1 MRVAIFPLLISGL
14 PATPAPA
21 PAQTLPTVD
30 GATGPTP
37 AVEMTPSMEM
47 TPAAEMARSM
57 DMTPVG
63 GYPASGFAASIALVG
78 EDILVSRNG
87 AEIRLPTYPE
97 AGAVYVFQRG
107 GDAAWTAAETLRPAG
122 REVGD
127 QFGTG
132 MAWAGERLVVGA
144 PGAAGT
150 RGRAYLFER
159 REGSWVERA
168 TLDPAAEPRAGA
180 GSAVAVAASAAFLG
194 APGGLGDLPR
204 FGQPAPPQPGAV
216 YIYAVGPDGAAAP
229 AGRLDSPSPEGADRF
244 GAALVAA
251 GDRLIVGAPGSDGG
265 RGAVY
270 GFERDGDGWRP
281 GVAFVL
287 EGLTVGAQF
296 GASLALDGNTLFAGA
311 PGQAGGGVVAAFDV
325 GEPSRAPRLVNPPEG
340 SGAAGFGAALATGGG
355 MLWVGAPRTAAGSGS
370 AYVFDETSLEP
381 VQSIDAAPFGPGAA
395 FGSSLGVR
403 TDMAVVGAG
412 QAGLRLGAAAVLE
425 REGPGGAWTT
435 TSTLRDPERPN
446 MTAVSG
452 ETVSCRDGTA
462 LDYAC
467 ADVDLVAFVP
477 LAELGAGPTSIA
489 NDIWGWTDPETG
501 REYVL
506 LGKSNGTSF
515 VDITEPNAPV
525 YVGEL
530 PLTEGG
536 VENLW
541 RDIKTYADHA
551 FIVADNAGAHG
562 VQIFD
567 LTQLREVRDPP
578 ALFEETAVYDG
589 VFSSHNIVINEE
601 TGFAHA
607 VGSSGGGE
615 ACGGGLHMIDIRD
628 PRNPRFAGCFADPD
642 IGGFLGGG
650 YTHDAQCV
658 IYDGPDE
665 DYVGREI
672 CFHASIDALGISDIT
687 DKENPVALASA
698 GYPGAVAA
706 HQGWLTEDHRY
717 FFLGDELDEEG
728 GTVSNTRTLVWDVA
742 ELDDPVL
749 AAEYFAQTRSIDH
762 NQYVRGDFLYQ
773 SNLLGGLRILDI
785 RDPENP
791 VEVAFFD
798 TVPTDDDATAF
809 GGTWS
814 NYPYFESGVI
824 AISSWNEGLF
834 LLRKRQPVLVP

>member
-1 MRVAIFPLLISGL
+1 MRAGLLPFLISGL
-14 PATPAPA
+14 LAAPGLA
-21 PAQTLPTVD
+21 VAQTLPP
-30 GATGPTP
+30 ATAP
-37 AVEMTPSMEM
+37 A
-47 TPAAEMARSM
+47 
-57 DMTPVG
+57 DL
-63 GYPASGFAASIALVG
+63 PASGFAASIALMGDDV
-78 EDILVSRNG
+78 LVSRNG

-97 AGAVYVFQRG
+97 AGAVYVYRRG
-107 GDAAWTAAETLRPAG
+107 GDGAWAVAETLRPAAG
-122 REVGD
+122 AVGD
-127 QFGTG
+127 RFGTDV
-132 MAWAGERLVVGA
+132 AWAGERLLVGA
-144 PGAAGT
+144 PGADGQ

-159 REGSWVERA
+159 REGTWAERA
-168 TLDPAAEPRAGA
+168 TLDPAAKPRAGA
-180 GSAVAVAASAAFLG
+180 GSAVAMTTDASFLG

-204 FGQPAPPQPGAV
+204 FGQPAPAQPGAV
-216 YIYAVGPDGAAAP
+216 HVYAVGPDGEVRAT
-229 AGRLDSPSPEGADRF
+229 GRLGSPSPEGADRF

-251 GDRLIVGAPGSDGG
+251 GDVLIVGAPGTEGG

-270 GFERDGDGWRP
+270 RFERDGDAWRP
-281 GVAFVL
+281 AGAFAL
-287 EGLTVGAQF
+287 EDLAAGARF
-296 GASLALDGNTLFAGA
+296 GASLALAGSTLFAGA
-311 PGQAGGGVVAAFDV
+311 PGRQGGGVVAEFDLSDT
-325 GEPSRAPRLVNPPEG
+325 SRAPRLVSPPDG
-340 SGAAGFGAALATGGG
+340 SDAAGFGTSLAVGDD
-355 MLWVGAPRTAAGSGS
+355 MLWIGAPATAAGTG
-370 AYVFDETSLEP
+370 AAFVVDRASLEH
-381 VQSIDAAPFGPGAA
+381 VGGIDAAPFGPGAG
-395 FGSSLGVR
+395 FGSSLGAGAQ
-403 TDMAVVGAG
+403 MAVVGAG
-412 QAGLRLGAAAVLE
+412 QADLRLGAAAVLA
-425 REGPGGAWTT
+425 RGPGGGWELSA
-435 TSTLRDPERPN
+435 TLRDPERPN
-446 MTAVSG
+446 MTAVTG
-452 ETVSCRDGTA
+452 ETVSCEEGTA

-467 ADVDLVAFVP
+467 ADVDLVAFLP

-489 NDIWGWTDPETG
+489 NDIWGWTDPQTG

-515 VDITEPNAPV
+515 VDITDPNAPV

-567 LTQLREVRDPP
+567 LRQLRDVRNPP
-578 ALFEETAVYDG
+578 VMFEETAVYDG

-628 PRNPRFAGCFADPD
+628 PANPRFAGCFADPD

-728 GTVSNTRTLVWDVA
+728 GTVENTRTLVWDVV

-749 AAEYFAQTRSIDH
+749 ATEYFAETRSIDH

-834 LLRKRQPVLVP
+834 LLRKRERVLVP

>member
-1 MRVAIFPLLISGL
+1 MRVGMFPLLIPVL
-14 PATPAPA
+14 LTTPGAA
-21 PAQTLPTVD
+21 PAQTLPSE
-30 GATGPTP
+30 A
-37 AVEMTPSMEM
+37 
-47 TPAAEMARSM
+47 AAEAA
-57 DMTPVG
+57 VL
-63 GYPASGFAASIALVG
+63 PASGFAASITLVG
-78 EDILVSRNG
+78 EDVLVSRTG
-87 AEIRLPTYPE
+87 AELRLATYPQ
-97 AGAVYVFQRG
+97 AGGVYVFRRDES
-107 GDAAWTAAETLRPAG
+107 GDWSVAEIIRPLMDTG
-122 REVGD
+122 EVGD
-127 QFGTG
+127 QFGASISG
-132 MAWAGERLVVGA
+132 SGDRLLIGA
-144 PGAAGT
+144 PGTADMRGAAHIFERSGDDWIE
-150 RGRAYLFER
+150 RGR
-159 REGSWVERA
+159 
-168 TLDPAAEPRAGA
+168 LDPEAEPRAGV
-180 GSAVAVAASAAFLG
+180 GTAVATVADAVFLG
-194 APGGLGDLPR
+194 APGGLGELPR
-204 FGQPAPPQPGAV
+204 FGQPAAPQPGSV
-216 YIYAVGPDGAAAP
+216 YIYSIGADGAWSVTE
-229 AGRLDSPSPEGADRF
+229 RLQGPEPEGSDRF
-244 GAALVAA
+244 GAALEAA
-251 GDRLIVGAPGSDGG
+251 GDRLFVGAPGTDGN
-265 RGAVY
+265 RGSVHFYVRSAGEWRREGSLVLDN
-270 GFERDGDGWRP
+270 GVPGDR
-281 GVAFVL
+281 L
-287 EGLTVGAQF
+287 
-296 GASLALDGNTLFAGA
+296 GASLAFDGTTLFAGI
-311 PGQAGGGVVAAFDV
+311 PGGSSAGLVIAVDLTPAALPPRFVPPPGGSGALSFGASVAAFD
-325 GEPSRAPRLVNPPEG
+325 G
-340 SGAAGFGAALATGGG
+340 T
-355 MLWVGAPRTAAGSGS
+355 LWVGAPGTASAAGAAYAFDAGS
-370 AYVFDETSLEP
+370 LDHLQTLDDP
-381 VQSIDAAPFGPGAA
+381 PFGPGAQ
-395 FGSSLGVR
+395 FGSSLGAGSNL
-403 TDMAVVGAG
+403 AVVGAG
-412 QAGLRLGAAAVLE
+412 QADLRLGAAAVFE
-425 REGPGGAWTT
+425 RASFSAPWELS
-435 TSTLRDPERPN
+435 STLRDPERPN

-452 ETVSCRDGTA
+452 ETVSCQDGTA

-467 ADVDLVAFVP
+467 TDVDLVAFLP
-477 LAELGAGPTSIA
+477 LADLGAGPTSIA

-515 VDITEPNAPV
+515 VDITDANAPV

-567 LTQLREVRDPP
+567 LRQLRDVRDPP
-578 ALFEETAVYDG
+578 VMFEETAHYDG

-628 PRNPRFAGCFADPD
+628 PANPRFAGCFADPD

-717 FFLGDELDEEG
+717 FFLGDELDEDSE
-728 GTVSNTRTLVWDVA
+728 TVPNTRTLVWDVE

-749 AAEYFAQTRSIDH
+749 ATEYFAETRSIDH

-773 SNLLGGLRILDI
+773 SNLLGGLRILDVS
-785 RDPENP
+785 DPENP

-824 AISSWNEGLF
+824 AVSSWNEGLF

>member
-1 MRVAIFPLLISGL
+1 MRARLLPFLISGL
-14 PATPAPA
+14 LATPGLAV
-21 PAQTLPTVD
+21 AQTLP
-30 GATGPTP
+30 
-37 AVEMTPSMEM
+37 
-47 TPAAEMARSM
+47 PAAA
-57 DMTPVG
+57 PAG
-63 GYPASGFAASIALVG
+63 LPASGFAASIALVG
-78 EDILVSRNG
+78 DDVLVSRNG
-87 AEIRLPTYPE
+87 AEIRLPTYPQ
-97 AGAVYVFQRG
+97 AGALYVFRRD
-107 GDAAWTAAETLRPAG
+107 GDGAWAVAATLRPAAG
-122 REVGD
+122 DVGD
-127 QFGTG
+127 QFGTDV
-132 MAWAGERLVVGA
+132 AWAGERLLVGA
-144 PGAAGT
+144 PGAMET

-159 REGSWVERA
+159 REGTWVESA
-168 TLDPAAEPRAGA
+168 TFDPSADPRAGV
-180 GSAVAVAASAAFLG
+180 GSAVAVTADAAFIG

-204 FGQPAPPQPGAV
+204 FGQPAPAQPGAV
-216 YIYAVGPDGAAAP
+216 YAYEVAPDGEAQAVGRLASP
-229 AGRLDSPSPEGADRF
+229 APEGADRF
-244 GAALVAA
+244 GAALAAA
-251 GDRLIVGAPGSDGG
+251 GDLLVVGAPGSDGG

-270 GFERDGDGWRP
+270 RFERAGDTWRP
-281 GVAFVL
+281 AGAFVL
-287 EGLTVGAQF
+287 EGLTAGARF
-296 GASLALDGNTLFAGA
+296 GASLALAGSMLFAGA
-311 PGQAGGGVVAAFDV
+311 PGQQGGGVVAEFDLSDT
-325 GEPSRAPRLVNPPEG
+325 PRAPRLVSPPDG
-340 SGAAGFGAALATGGG
+340 SDAAGFGTSLAVADGV
-355 MLWVGAPRTAAGSGS
+355 LWIGAPTTAAGTG
-370 AYVFDETSLEP
+370 AAFVIDQTSLDH
-381 VQSIDAAPFGPGAA
+381 VQSIDATPFGPGAG
-395 FGSSLGVR
+395 FGSSLGASAEM
-403 TDMAVVGAG
+403 TVVGAS
-412 QAGLRLGAAAVLE
+412 QADLRLGAAAVLE
-425 REGPGGAWTT
+425 RAGPDNAWAA
-435 TSTLRDPERPN
+435 SATLRDPERPE
-446 MTAVSG
+446 MTAIAG
-452 ETVSCRDGTA
+452 ETVSCEDGAA

-467 ADVDLVAFVP
+467 TDVDLVAFLP
-477 LAELGAGPTSIA
+477 LADLGAGATSIA
-489 NDIWGWTDPETG
+489 NDIWGWTDPQTG

-515 VDITEPNAPV
+515 VDITDPNAPV

-567 LTQLREVRDPP
+567 LTQLRDVRDPP
-578 ALFEETAVYDG
+578 VTFEETAVYDG

-628 PRNPRFAGCFADPD
+628 PANPRFAGCFADPD

-658 IYDGPDE
+658 IYDGPDD

-728 GTVSNTRTLVWDVA
+728 GTVPNTRTLVWDVA

-749 AAEYFAQTRSIDH
+749 ATEYFAETRAIDH

-824 AISSWNEGLF
+824 AVSSWNEGLF
-834 LLRKRQPVLVP
+834 LLRKREPVLVP

>member
-1 MRVAIFPLLISGL
+1 
-14 PATPAPA
+14 
-21 PAQTLPTVD
+21 
-30 GATGPTP
+30 
-37 AVEMTPSMEM
+37 
-47 TPAAEMARSM
+47 
-57 DMTPVG
+57 VG
-63 GYPASGFAASIALVG
+63 
-78 EDILVSRNG
+78 
-87 AEIRLPTYPE
+87 
-97 AGAVYVFQRG
+97 VF
-107 GDAAWTAAETLRPAG
+107 D
-122 REVGD
+122 
-127 QFGTG
+127 
-132 MAWAGERLVVGA
+132 
-144 PGAAGT
+144 
-150 RGRAYLFER
+150 
-159 REGSWVERA
+159 
-168 TLDPAAEPRAGA
+168 
-180 GSAVAVAASAAFLG
+180 
-194 APGGLGDLPR
+194 
-204 FGQPAPPQPGAV
+204 
-216 YIYAVGPDGAAAP
+216 
-229 AGRLDSPSPEGADRF
+229 PEGAPVP
-244 GAALVAA
+244 A
-251 GDRLIVGAPGSDGG
+251 RLLTPPAGSD
-265 RGAVY
+265 
-270 GFERDGDGWRP
+270 
-281 GVAFVL
+281 
-287 EGLTVGAQF
+287 
-296 GASLALDGNTLFAGA
+296 
-311 PGQAGGGVVAAFDV
+311 
-325 GEPSRAPRLVNPPEG
+325 
-340 SGAAGFGAALATGGG
+340 AAGFGAALMIADGAA
-355 MLWVGAPRTAAGSGS
+355 WIGAPATASVAG
-370 AYVFDETSLEP
+370 AVHTF
-381 VQSIDAAPFGPGAA
+381 DAATFRHVQTLDESPFGPGGA
-395 FGSSLGVR
+395 FGSSLGAGGNV
-403 TDMAVVGAG
+403 AVAGAG
-412 QAGLRLGAAAVLE
+412 QADLRLGAAAVFE
-425 REGPGGAWTT
+425 RGSFSAPWELS
-435 TSTLRDPERPN
+435 STLRDPERPK

-467 ADVDLVAFVP
+467 TDVDLVAFLP

-515 VDITEPNAPV
+515 VDITDPNAPV

-567 LTQLREVRDPP
+567 LRQLREVRDPP
-578 ALFEETAVYDG
+578 VTFEETAVYDG

-628 PRNPRFAGCFADPD
+628 PANPRFAGCFADPD

-665 DYVGREI
+665 DYAGREI

-728 GTVSNTRTLVWDVA
+728 GTVPNTRTLVWDVA

-749 AAEYFAQTRSIDH
+749 ATEYFAETRSIDH

-773 SNLLGGLRILDI
+773 SNLLGGLRILDVS
-785 RDPENP
+785 DPENP

-824 AISSWNEGLF
+824 AVSSWNEGLF

>member
-1 MRVAIFPLLISGL
+1 MRAGMLPLLIPVL
-14 PATPAPA
+14 PATPDAA
-21 PAQTLPTVD
+21 AAQTLPS
-30 GATGPTP
+30 A
-37 AVEMTPSMEM
+37 A
-47 TPAAEMARSM
+47 AAEAA
-57 DMTPVG
+57 VL
-63 GYPASGFAASIALVG
+63 PASGFAASITLVG
-78 EDILVSRNG
+78 EDVLVSRTG
-87 AEIRLPTYPE
+87 AELRLATYPQ
-97 AGAVYVFQRG
+97 AGAVYVYRRAG
-107 GDAAWTAAETLRPAG
+107 GASWNVTGVLTATTG
-122 REVGD
+122 EVGD
-127 QFGTG
+127 QFG
-132 MAWAGERLVVGA
+132 AGVASAGDRLVIGA
-144 PGAAGT
+144 PGTADMRGAAHI
-150 RGRAYLFER
+150 FER
-159 REGSWVERA
+159 SGEGWIERG
-168 TLDPAAEPRAGA
+168 TLDPEAEPRAGV
-180 GSAVAVAASAAFLG
+180 GTAVATVADAVFLG
-194 APGGLGDLPR
+194 APGGLGELPR
-204 FGQPAPPQPGAV
+204 FGQPAAPQPGVV
-216 YIYAVGPDGAAAP
+216 YVYAVGPDGAAAT
-229 AGRLDSPSPEGADRF
+229 AARLTSPSAEGADRF

-251 GDRLIVGAPGSDGG
+251 GDLLVVGAPGSAGG

-270 GFERDGDGWRP
+270 RFERDGDAWRP
-281 GVAFVL
+281 AGAFVP
-287 EGLTVGAQF
+287 EGLTAGARF
-296 GASLALDGNTLFAGA
+296 GASLALSGNTLFAGA

-325 GEPSRAPRLVNPPEG
+325 SEPPGAPRLVTPPER
-340 SGAAGFGAALATGGG
+340 SDAAGFGASLAIGGG
-355 MLWVGAPRTAAGSGS
+355 MLWVGAPGTAAGSGT
-370 AYVFDETSLEP
+370 AHAFDETSLEP
-381 VQSIDAAPFGPGAA
+381 IQSIDASPFGPGAA
-395 FGSSLGVR
+395 FGSSLGVG
-403 TDMAVVGAG
+403 TDIAVVGAG
-412 QAGLRLGAAAVLE
+412 QADLRLGAAAVLE
-425 REGPGGAWTT
+425 RTDPGGAWAT

-452 ETVSCRDGTA
+452 ETVSCQDGAA

-467 ADVDLVAFVP
+467 TDVDLVAFLP
-477 LAELGAGPTSIA
+477 LAELGAGPTSIT

-515 VDITEPNAPV
+515 VDITDANAPV

-567 LTQLREVRDPP
+567 LRQLRDVRDPP
-578 ALFEETAVYDG
+578 VMFEETAVYDG

-628 PRNPRFAGCFADPD
+628 PANPRFAGCFADPD

-658 IYDGPDE
+658 IYGGPDE

-717 FFLGDELDEEG
+717 FFLGDELDEDSE
-728 GTVSNTRTLVWDVA
+728 TVPNTRTLVWDVA

-749 AAEYFAQTRSIDH
+749 ATEYFAKTRSIDH

-773 SNLLGGLRILDI
+773 SNLLGGLRILDVS
-785 RDPENP
+785 DPENP

-824 AISSWNEGLF
+824 AVSSWNEGLF

>member
-1 MRVAIFPLLISGL
+1 MRARLLPFLISGL
-14 PATPAPA
+14 LATPGLAA
-21 PAQTLPTVD
+21 AQTLPAP
-30 GATGPTP
+30 GFA
-37 AVEMTPSMEM
+37 
-47 TPAAEMARSM
+47 
-57 DMTPVG
+57 
-63 GYPASGFAASIALVG
+63 ASGFAASIALMGDDV
-78 EDILVSRNG
+78 LVARNG
-87 AEIRLPTYPE
+87 AETRLPTYPE
-97 AGAVYVFQRG
+97 AGAVYVYRRG
-107 GDAAWTAAETLRPAG
+107 GDVPWAVAETLRPGAG
-122 REVGD
+122 AVGD
-127 QFGTG
+127 QFGTDV
-132 MAWAGERLVVGA
+132 AWAGERLLIGA
-144 PGAAGT
+144 PGAEER

-159 REGSWVERA
+159 RGGHWAERA
-168 TLDPAAEPRAGA
+168 ALDPAAEPRAGA
-180 GSAVAVAASAAFLG
+180 GSAVAITADAAFLG

-204 FGQPAPPQPGAV
+204 FGQPAPAQPGAV
-216 YIYAVGPDGAAAP
+216 HVYAVGPDGEATP
-229 AGRLDSPSPEGADRF
+229 AGRLTSPSPEGSDRF
-244 GAALVAA
+244 GAALVAR
-251 GDRLIVGAPGSDGG
+251 GDLLVVGAPGSDGG

-270 GFERDGDGWRP
+270 RFERDGDAWRP
-281 GVAFVL
+281 AGTFVL
-287 EGLTVGAQF
+287 EGLDAGARF
-296 GASLALDGNTLFAGA
+296 GASLALAGNTLFAGA

-325 GEPSRAPRLVNPPEG
+325 GEPAGAPRLVSPPDE
-340 SGAAGFGAALATGGG
+340 SGAAGFGTSLAGGDG
-355 MLWVGAPRTAAGSGS
+355 VLWVGAPATAGGTGAT
-370 AYVFDETSLEP
+370 YVFDGASLDHL
-381 VQSIDAAPFGPGAA
+381 QSVDAAPFGPGAA
-395 FGSSLGVR
+395 FGSSLGVGPEV
-403 TDMAVVGAG
+403 AVVGAG
-412 QAGLRLGAAAVLE
+412 QADLRLGAAAILE
-425 REGPGGAWTT
+425 RGGADGAWATA
-435 TSTLRDPERPN
+435 STLRDPERPN

-452 ETVSCRDGTA
+452 ETVSCQDGTA
-462 LDYAC
+462 LDYTC
-467 ADVDLVAFVP
+467 ADVDLVAFLP

-489 NDIWGWTDPETG
+489 NDIWGWTDPQTG

-515 VDITEPNAPV
+515 VDITDPNAPV

-567 LTQLREVRDPP
+567 LTQLRDVRDPP
-578 ALFEETAVYDG
+578 AMFEETAVYDG

-628 PRNPRFAGCFADPD
+628 PANPRFAGCFADPD

-698 GYPGAVAA
+698 NYPGAVAA

-728 GTVSNTRTLVWDVA
+728 GTVEHTRTLVWDVV

-749 AAEYFAQTRSIDH
+749 ATEYFAETRSIDH

-773 SNLLGGLRILDI
+773 SNLLGGLRILDVS
-785 RDPENP
+785 DPEHP

-798 TVPTDDDATAF
+798 TVPTDDDQTAF

-814 NYPYFESGVI
+814 NYPYFASGVI
-824 AISSWNEGLF
+824 AVSSWNEGLF

>member
-1 MRVAIFPLLISGL
+1 MRARWLPFLISGL
-14 PATPAPA
+14 LATPAVVE
-21 PAQTLPTVD
+21 AQTLPVA
-30 GATGPTP
+30 GSA
-37 AVEMTPSMEM
+37 
-47 TPAAEMARSM
+47 
-57 DMTPVG
+57 
-63 GYPASGFAASIALVG
+63 ASGFAVSIALMGDDV
-78 EDILVSRNG
+78 LVARNG
-87 AEIRLPTYPE
+87 AELRLPTYPE
-97 AGAVYVFQRG
+97 AGAVYVYRRSD
-107 GDAAWTAAETLRPAG
+107 DAAWAVAETLRPG
-122 REVGD
+122 EGTVGD

-132 MAWAGERLVVGA
+132 VAWVGERLLIGA
-144 PGAAGT
+144 PGAEES

-159 REGSWVERA
+159 REGNWVERA
-168 TLDPAAEPRAGA
+168 ALDPAAEPRAGV
-180 GSAVAVAASAAFLG
+180 GSAVAMTADAAFLG
-194 APGGLGDLPR
+194 APGRLGDLPR
-204 FGQPAPPQPGAV
+204 FGQPAPAQPGVV
-216 YIYAVGPDGAAAP
+216 YIYTVSPDGALAP
-229 AGRLDSPSPEGADRF
+229 AGRLESPSPEGSDRF

-251 GDRLIVGAPGSDGG
+251 GDQLIVGAPGSDGG

-270 GFERDGDGWRP
+270 RFERDDDAWRP
-281 GVAFVL
+281 AGAFVL
-287 EGLTVGAQF
+287 ESLAAGAGF
-296 GASLALDGNTLFAGA
+296 GASLALEGNTLFAGA
-311 PGQAGGGVVAAFDV
+311 PGQAAGGVVAAFDV
-325 GEPSRAPRLVNPPEG
+325 SESPGAPGLVRPPEG
-340 SGAAGFGAALATGGG
+340 SGAAAFGASLAVGGG
-355 MLWVGAPRTAAGSGS
+355 MLWVGAPRTSGATGA
-370 AYVFDETSLEP
+370 AYVFDGTSLDYL
-381 VQSIDAAPFGPGAA
+381 QSVDAAPFGPGAS
-395 FGSSLGVR
+395 FGSSLGAGTEMV
-403 TDMAVVGAG
+403 VVGAG
-412 QAGLRLGAAAVLE
+412 QADLRLGAAAVLE
-425 REGPGGAWTT
+425 RSGADGAWAPS
-435 TSTLRDPERPN
+435 STLRDPERPN
-446 MTAVSG
+446 LTAVTG
-452 ETVSCRDGTA
+452 ETVSCEEGTA
-462 LDYAC
+462 LEYAC
-467 ADVDLVAFVP
+467 TDVDLVAFLP
-477 LAELGAGPTSIA
+477 LADLGAGPTSIA
-489 NDIWGWTDPETG
+489 NDIWGWTDPGTG

-515 VDITEPNAPV
+515 VDITDPNAPV

-567 LTQLREVRDPP
+567 LRQLRDVRDPP
-578 ALFEETAVYDG
+578 VMFEETAVYDG

-628 PRNPRFAGCFADPD
+628 PANPRFAGCFADPA
-642 IGGFLGGG
+642 IGGSLGAG

-658 IYDGPDE
+658 IYEGPDE
-665 DYVGREI
+665 EYVGREI
-672 CFHASIDALGISDIT
+672 CFHASISALGISDIT
-687 DKENPVALASA
+687 DKDNPVALANA

-717 FFLGDELDEEG
+717 FYLGDELDEEG
-728 GTVSNTRTLVWDVA
+728 GTVPNTRTLVWDVA

-749 AAEYFAQTRSIDH
+749 ATEYFAETRSIDH

-785 RDPENP
+785 SDPENP

-834 LLRKRQPVLVP
+834 LLRKRERVLVP

>member
-1 MRVAIFPLLISGL
+1 MRAGIFPLLIPVL
-14 PATPAPA
+14 MATPGAA
-21 PAQTLPTVD
+21 RAQTLP
-30 GATGPTP
+30 
-37 AVEMTPSMEM
+37 SSS
-47 TPAAEMARSM
+47 AAEAA
-57 DMTPVG
+57 VV
-63 GYPASGFAASIALVG
+63 PASGFAASIALVG
-78 EDILVSRNG
+78 EDILVSRTG
-87 AEIRLPTYPE
+87 AELRLATYPQ
-97 AGAVYVFQRG
+97 AGGVYVFRRDES
-107 GDAAWTAAETLRPAG
+107 GDWSVAEIIRPLMDTG
-122 REVGD
+122 EVGD
-127 QFGTG
+127 QFGASISG
-132 MAWAGERLVVGA
+132 SGDRLVIGA
-144 PGAAGT
+144 PGTTDANGVAYVFESGERSGGT
-150 RGRAYLFER
+150 WIQRAMIS
-159 REGSWVERA
+159 GDGA
-168 TLDPAAEPRAGA
+168 PRAGL
-180 GSAVAVAASAAFLG
+180 GSAVALVGDVAFVG
-194 APGGLGDLPR
+194 APGGLGELPR
-204 FGQPAPPQPGAV
+204 FGQPAPPQPGSV
-216 YIYAVGPDGAAAP
+216 GIYSATRDDEGPFPGFLAAP
-229 AGRLDSPSPEGADRF
+229 EPEGSDRF
-244 GAALVAA
+244 GTALAAAA
-251 GDRLIVGAPGSDGG
+251 DRLFVGAPGADGNRGAIHLYEPSDGEWRHAGSFMLEDGVPGDRLGAALAFDGTTLFVGVPG
-265 RGAVY
+265 RGGA
-270 GFERDGDGWRP
+270 G
-281 GVAFVL
+281 GVAV
-287 EGLTVGAQF
+287 
-296 GASLALDGNTLFAGA
+296 
-311 PGQAGGGVVAAFDV
+311 FD
-325 GEPSRAPRLVNPPEG
+325 PEG
-340 SGAAGFGAALATGGG
+340 TPTPARILTPPTGSDAAGFGAALAIADGTV
-355 MLWVGAPRTAAGSGS
+355 WIGAPATASAAGAVYTFDAASFQH
-370 AYVFDETSLEP
+370 VQTFDES
-381 VQSIDAAPFGPGAA
+381 PFGPGGA
-395 FGSSLGVR
+395 FGSSLGVSG
-403 TDMAVVGAG
+403 DLAVIGAG
-412 QAGLRLGAAAVLE
+412 QADLRLGAAAVFE
-425 REGPGGAWTT
+425 RDSLAAPWELS
-435 TSTLRDPERPN
+435 STLRDPERPN

-452 ETVSCRDGTA
+452 ETVSCQDGTA

-467 ADVDLVAFVP
+467 TDVDLVAFLP
-477 LAELGAGPTSIA
+477 LAALGAGPTSIA
-489 NDIWGWTDPETG
+489 NDIWGWTDSGTG

-515 VDITEPNAPV
+515 VDITDANAPV

-567 LTQLREVRDPP
+567 LRQLRDVRDPP
-578 ALFEETAVYDG
+578 VTFEETAHYDG

-628 PRNPRFAGCFADPD
+628 PANPRFAGCFADPD

-665 DYVGREI
+665 DYVGREV

-728 GTVSNTRTLVWDVA
+728 GTVPNTRTLVWDVA

-749 AAEYFAQTRSIDH
+749 ATEYFAETRSIDH

-824 AISSWNEGLF
+824 AVSSWNEGLF

>member
-1 MRVAIFPLLISGL
+1 MRYGWLVATMTGL
-14 PATPAPA
+14 AAAPA
-21 PAQTLPTVD
+21 AAAAQTLPTS
-30 GATGPTP
+30 P
-37 AVEMTPSMEM
+37 AVGG
-47 TPAAEMARSM
+47 AA
-57 DMTPVG
+57 
-63 GYPASGFAASIALVG
+63 ASGFAASVVLVG
-78 EDILVSRNG
+78 ADVLVSRNG
-87 AEIRLPTYPE
+87 AELRLPTYPE
-97 AGAVYVFQRG
+97 AGRVYVFRRGDGADAG
-107 GDAAWTAAETLRPAG
+107 GDPGGAPWAVAEVLQPAAGA
-122 REVGD
+122 VGD
-127 QFGTG
+127 QFGTDV
-132 MAWAGERLVVGA
+132 AWAGERLLVGA
-144 PGAAGT
+144 PGAAET
-150 RGRAYLFER
+150 RGRAYLFARRAGAWAER
-159 REGSWVERA
+159 SA
-168 TLDPAAEPRAGA
+168 LDPGGEVRAGA
-180 GSAVAVAASAAFLG
+180 GSAVALTAAAAFVG
-194 APGGLGDLPR
+194 APGRLGDLAR
-204 FGQPAPPQPGAV
+204 FGQPAPPQPGVVHA
-216 YIYAVGPDGAAAP
+216 YALDATGEPTL
-229 AGRLDSPSPEGADRF
+229 AGRLTSPSPEGADRF
-244 GAALVAA
+244 GAALAAA
-251 GDRLIVGAPGSDGG
+251 GDALFVGAPGSDGN
-265 RGAVY
+265 RGAVHR
-270 GFERDGDGWRP
+270 FERVDGEWAHTGSFRTDGGTP
-281 GVAFVL
+281 GDRLGTSVA
-287 EGLTVGAQF
+287 
-296 GASLALDGNTLFAGA
+296 LAAGTLFAGA
-311 PGQAGGGVVAAFDV
+311 PGRAGGGGVAAFEAA
-325 GEPSRAPRLVNPPEG
+325 GTPGAPRWATPPD
-340 SGAAGFGAALATGGG
+340 GAAAVGFGTALAVADG
-355 MLWVGAPRTAAGSGS
+355 MLWVGAPGTAAGAGA
-370 AYVFDETSLEP
+370 AYVFDP
-381 VQSIDAAPFGPGAA
+381 AALAHAHTVDPTPFGPGAA
-395 FGSSLGVR
+395 FGSSLGAAADVV
-403 TDMAVVGAG
+403 VVGAG
-412 QAGLRLGAAAVLE
+412 QADLRLGAAAVLE
-425 REGPGGAWTT
+425 RAGPNGAWALS
-435 TSTLRDPERPN
+435 STLRDPERPN

-452 ETVSCRDGTA
+452 ETVSCEEGTA

-467 ADVDLVAFVP
+467 TDVDLVAFLP
-477 LAELGAGPTSIA
+477 LADLGAGPTSIA
-489 NDIWGWTDPETG
+489 NDIWGWTDPDTG

-515 VDITEPNAPV
+515 VDITDPNAPV

-567 LTQLREVRDPP
+567 LTQLRDVRDPP
-578 ALFEETAVYDG
+578 VTFEETAVYDG

-628 PRNPRFAGCFADPD
+628 PANPRFAGCFADPN
-642 IGGFLGGG
+642 IGGSLGAG

-672 CFHASIDALGISDIT
+672 CFHASITALGISDIT
-687 DKENPVALASA
+687 DKENAVALANAS
-698 GYPGAVAA
+698 YPGAVAA

-749 AAEYFAQTRSIDH
+749 ATEYFADTRAIDH

-773 SNLLGGLRILDI
+773 SNLLGGLRILDV

-824 AISSWNEGLF
+824 AVSSWNEGLF
-834 LLRKRQPVLVP
+834 LLRKREPVLVP

>member
-1 MRVAIFPLLISGL
+1 MRVGMFPLLIPVL
-14 PATPAPA
+14 MATPGAA
-21 PAQTLPTVD
+21 PAQTLPST
-30 GATGPTP
+30 A
-37 AVEMTPSMEM
+37 
-47 TPAAEMARSM
+47 AAEA
-57 DMTPVG
+57 VVL
-63 GYPASGFAASIALVG
+63 PASGFAASIALVG

-97 AGAVYVFQRG
+97 AGAVYVFRRG
-107 GDAAWTAAETLRPAG
+107 GDAAWTVAETLRPRAG
-122 REVGD
+122 EVGD
-127 QFGTG
+127 QFGTDV
-132 MAWAGERLVVGA
+132 AWDVERLLVGA
-144 PGAAGT
+144 PGAAEM

-168 TLDPAAEPRAGA
+168 ALDPAAEPRAGA
-180 GSAVAVAASAAFLG
+180 GSAVAFSADAAFVG

-204 FGQPAPPQPGAV
+204 FGQPAAPQPGIV
-216 YIYAVGPDGAAAP
+216 YTYAVGADGAWSMAERLQAP
-229 AGRLDSPSPEGADRF
+229 EPEGADRF
-244 GAALVAA
+244 GATLEVA
-251 GDRLIVGAPGSDGG
+251 GDR
-265 RGAVY
+265 
-270 GFERDGDGWRP
+270 
-281 GVAFVL
+281 
-287 EGLTVGAQF
+287 
-296 GASLALDGNTLFAGA
+296 LFAGA
-311 PGQAGGGVVAAFDV
+311 PGTDGNRGVVHSYVRSASEWRHAGSFMLEDGVPGDRLGAALAFDGTTLFV
-325 GEPSRAPRLVNPPEG
+325 GVPGRGGAGAVAVFDPEG
-340 SGAAGFGAALATGGG
+340 APIPARILTPPAGSDAIGFGAALTIADGTA
-355 MLWVGAPRTAAGSGS
+355 WIGAPATASAAG
-370 AYVFDETSLEP
+370 AVYAF
-381 VQSIDAAPFGPGAA
+381 DAASFQHVQALDESPFGPGGA
-395 FGSSLGVR
+395 FGSSLG
-403 TDMAVVGAG
+403 AGGNLALVGAG
-412 QAGLRLGAAAVLE
+412 QADLRLGAAAVFE
-425 REGPGGAWTT
+425 RASFSAPWELS
-435 TSTLRDPERPN
+435 STLRDPERPN

-452 ETVSCRDGTA
+452 ETVSCQDGTA

-467 ADVDLVAFVP
+467 TDVDLVAFLP
-477 LAELGAGPTSIA
+477 LAALGAGPTSIA

-515 VDITEPNAPV
+515 VDITDANAPV

-567 LTQLREVRDPP
+567 LRQLRDVRDPP
-578 ALFEETAVYDG
+578 VTFEETAHYDG

-628 PRNPRFAGCFADPD
+628 PANPRFAGCFADPD

-728 GTVSNTRTLVWDVA
+728 GTVPNTRTLVWDVA

-749 AAEYFAQTRSIDH
+749 ATEYFAETRSIDH

-824 AISSWNEGLF
+824 AVSSWNEGLF

>member
-1 MRVAIFPLLISGL
+1 MRAGLLPLLISGL
-14 PATPAPA
+14 LATPGVA
-21 PAQTLPTVD
+21 PAQTLPSR
-30 GATGPTP
+30 TP
-37 AVEMTPSMEM
+37 AGLAG
-47 TPAAEMARSM
+47 AAGETEAA
-57 DMTPVG
+57 G
-63 GYPASGFAASIALVG
+63 LPASGFAVSIALLG

-87 AEIRLPTYPE
+87 AELRLPTYPQ
-97 AGAVYVFQRG
+97 AGAVYVYRRG
-107 GDAAWTAAETLRPAG
+107 GDAAWAVAETLRPGAG
-122 REVGD
+122 AVGD

-132 MAWAGERLVVGA
+132 VAWTGERLLIGA
-144 PGAAGT
+144 PGAEER

-159 REGSWVERA
+159 REGNWVERA
-168 TLDPAAEPRAGA
+168 SLDPAAEPRAGA
-180 GSAVAVAASAAFLG
+180 GSAVAMTSDAAFLG
-194 APGGLGDLPR
+194 APGRLGDLPR
-204 FGQPAPPQPGAV
+204 FGQSAPAQPGVV
-216 YIYAVGPDGAAAP
+216 YIYSVAADGAWSMTERLQAP
-229 AGRLDSPSPEGADRF
+229 EPEGSDRF
-244 GAALVAA
+244 GAALEAA
-251 GDRLIVGAPGSDGG
+251 GDRLFVGAPGTDGN
-265 RGAVY
+265 RGAVHFY
-270 GFERDGDGWRP
+270 VRSAGEWRREGSLVLDNGVPGDRLG
-281 GVAFVL
+281 
-287 EGLTVGAQF
+287 T
-296 GASLALDGNTLFAGA
+296 SLAFDGSTLFAGI
-311 PGQAGGGVVAAFDV
+311 PGGSGAGSVIAVDLTPAGL
-325 GEPSRAPRLVNPPEG
+325 APRFVAPPEG
-340 SGAAGFGAALATGGG
+340 SGALSFGASVAVAGET
-355 MLWVGAPRTAAGSGS
+355 LWVGAPATASAAGAVYAFG
-370 AYVFDETSLEP
+370 AASLDH
-381 VQSIDAAPFGPGAA
+381 VHTVGDTPFGPGAQ
-395 FGSSLGVR
+395 FGSSLGAGG
-403 TDMAVVGAG
+403 DLAVIGAG
-412 QAGLRLGAAAVLE
+412 QADLRLGAAAVFE
-425 REGPGGAWTT
+425 RASLAAPWQLS
-435 TSTLRDPERPN
+435 STLRDPERPN
-446 MTAVSG
+446 MTAVTG
-452 ETVSCRDGTA
+452 ETVRCDDGTA
-462 LDYAC
+462 LAYAC
-467 ADVDLVAFVP
+467 TDVDLVAFLP

-489 NDIWGWTDPETG
+489 NDIWGWTDPQTG

-515 VDITEPNAPV
+515 VDITDPNAPV

-567 LTQLREVRDPP
+567 LTQLRDVRDPP
-578 ALFEETAVYDG
+578 AMFEETAVYDG

-628 PRNPRFAGCFADPD
+628 PANPRFAGCFADPD

-728 GTVSNTRTLVWDVA
+728 GTVANTRTLVWDVV

-749 AAEYFAQTRSIDH
+749 ATEYFAETRSIDH

-834 LLRKRQPVLVP
+834 LLRKRERVLVP

>member
-1 MRVAIFPLLISGL
+1 MRCGWLALTITGLAAAPGVVAPG
-14 PATPAPA
+14 AAA
-21 PAQTLPTVD
+21 AQTLG
-30 GATGPTP
+30 GAL
-37 AVEMTPSMEM
+37 
-47 TPAAEMARSM
+47 AARGVA
-57 DMTPVG
+57 
-63 GYPASGFAASIALVG
+63 ASGFAASVVLVG
-78 EDILVSRNG
+78 GDVLVSRNG
-87 AEIRLPTYPE
+87 AELRLPTYPE
-97 AGAVYVFQRG
+97 AGRVYVFRRG
-107 GDAAWTAAETLRPAG
+107 DGDDPGGGTPWAVAEVLQPAAGA
-122 REVGD
+122 VGD
-127 QFGTG
+127 QFGTDV
-132 MAWAGERLVVGA
+132 AWAGERLLVGA
-144 PGAAGT
+144 PGAADM
-150 RGRAYLFER
+150 RGGAYLFER
-159 REGSWVERA
+159 RAGAWAERA
-168 TLDPAAEPRAGA
+168 ELDPGGEVRAGA
-180 GSAVAVAASAAFLG
+180 GSAVGLTADAAFVG
-194 APGGLGDLPR
+194 APGRLGDLAP
-204 FGQPAPPQPGAV
+204 FGQPAPPQPGVVHAYAIGATGEPGAV
-216 YIYAVGPDGAAAP
+216 S
-229 AGRLDSPSPEGADRF
+229 RLASPSPEGADRF
-244 GAALVAA
+244 GAALAAA
-251 GDRLIVGAPGSDGG
+251 GDVLFVGAPGADGG
-265 RGAVY
+265 RGAVHR
-270 GFERDGDGWRP
+270 FERQGGAWEHTGSFTLEDGVPGDGL
-281 GVAFVL
+281 GTSVAL
-287 EGLTVGAQF
+287 SGG
-296 GASLALDGNTLFAGA
+296 TLFAGA
-311 PGQAGGGVVAAFDV
+311 PGRSGTGALAAFEAT
-325 GEPSRAPRLVNPPEG
+325 GTSGAPRWATPPD
-340 SGAAGFGAALATGGG
+340 SPAAAGFGTALAVADG
-355 MLWVGAPRTAAGSGS
+355 MLWVGAPGTAAGAGA
-370 AYVFDETSLEP
+370 AYVFDPTSLAHAQT
-381 VQSIDAAPFGPGAA
+381 VDATPFGPGAA
-395 FGSSLGVR
+395 FGSSVGAGAEL
-403 TDMAVVGAG
+403 AVVGAG
-412 QAGLRLGAAAVLE
+412 QADLRLGAAAVFE
-425 REGPGGAWTT
+425 RVPPAGAWAPAG
-435 TSTLRDPERPN
+435 TLRDPERSS
-446 MTAVSG
+446 MAAVSG
-452 ETVSCRDGTA
+452 ETVSCDDGTA

-467 ADVDLVAFVP
+467 ADVDLVAFLP
-477 LAELGAGPTSIA
+477 LAELGAGPASIA
-489 NDIWGWTDPETG
+489 NDIWGWTDPQTG

-515 VDITEPNAPV
+515 VDITDPNAPV

-567 LTQLREVRDPP
+567 LTQLRDVRDPP
-578 ALFEETAVYDG
+578 AMFEETAVYDG

-628 PRNPRFAGCFADPD
+628 PANPRFAGCFADPE

-728 GTVSNTRTLVWDVA
+728 GTVANTRTLVWDVV

-749 AAEYFAQTRSIDH
+749 ATEYFAETRSIDH

-773 SNLLGGLRILDI
+773 SNLLGGLRILDVS
-785 RDPENP
+785 DPEHP

-798 TVPTDDDATAF
+798 TVPTDDDQTAF

-814 NYPYFESGVI
+814 NYPYFESGAI
-824 AISSWNEGLF
+824 AVSSWNEGLF
-834 LLRKRQPVLVP
+834 LLRKRERVLVP